1 MSEETQTEEQLELQ
15 APEEPTADAK
25 LSELQ
30 AKYDRISG
38 LERYVDAL
46 GSTDALVELAT
57 IGNQVRQNPSVQEAI
72 KQALGQK
79 PAPEPELEIYDPEI
93 KALND
98 RLDPAIQALK
108 EQNARLE
115 SQLNEITVER
125 YREKVSGH
133 MEGVLKPFA
142 AHPELLKEATDTLQ
156 SALKSASQDQLE
168 ALHQPS
174 GAKTMK
180 MMIVDQIEKLVNVK
194 QKSSEP
200 SEASLMSKATDAR
213 PTTRAALPANTV
225 GVKSGTKIT
234 PRITQEIMEQV
245 AAKLGK
251 DPRTYF
257 N

>member
-1 MSEETQTEEQLELQ
+1 MEETQVDEQLELPTETET
-15 APEEPTADAK
+15 PEVDPKFA
-25 LSELQ
+25 ELQ
-30 AKYDRISG
+30 AKYDKIAS

-46 GSTDALVELAT
+46 GSPDALVELAT
-57 IGNQVRQNPSVQEAI
+57 IGNQVRQNPTIQEAI

-79 PAPEPELEIYDPEI
+79 PAPEPEPEIYDPEI

-98 RLDPAIQALK
+98 RLDPALKALQ

-115 SQLNEITVER
+115 SQLNEINVER
-125 YREKVSGH
+125 YREKVSSH
-133 MEGVLKPFA
+133 MGDVLKPFA
-142 AHPELLKEATDTLQ
+142 NHPELLKEATETLN

-180 MMIVDQIEKLVNVK
+180 MMIVDQIEKLVDAK
-194 QKSSEP
+194 QKVSE
-200 SEASLMSKATDAR
+200 STETSILSKATDAR

-234 PRITQEIMEQV
+234 PRTVQGILEDVT
-245 AAKLGK
+245 ARLGK
-251 DPRTYF
+251 DPKTYW

>member
-1 MSEETQTEEQLELQ
+1 MSEETEQLEIPGTE
-15 APEEPTADAK
+15 PETPAVDPK
-25 LSELQ
+25 FVELQ
-30 AKYDRISG
+30 AKYDRIAG
-38 LERYVDAL
+38 LERYVEAL

-57 IGNQVRQNPSVQEAI
+57 IGNQVRQNPTIQEAI

-98 RLDPAIQALK
+98 RLDPALKALQ

-125 YREKVSGH
+125 YREKVSSH
-133 MEGVLKPFA
+133 MGDVLKPFA
-142 AHPELLKEATDTLQ
+142 SHPELLREATETLN

-174 GAKTMK
+174 GVKTMK
-180 MMIVDQIEKLVNVK
+180 MMIVDQIEKLGDVK
-194 QKSSEP
+194 RVSEP
-200 SEASLMSKATDAR
+200 TEASILSKATDAR

-234 PRITQEIMEQV
+234 PRITQDILEQV
-245 AAKLGK
+245 TAKLGK
-251 DPRTYF
+251 DPKTF
-257 N
+257 WN